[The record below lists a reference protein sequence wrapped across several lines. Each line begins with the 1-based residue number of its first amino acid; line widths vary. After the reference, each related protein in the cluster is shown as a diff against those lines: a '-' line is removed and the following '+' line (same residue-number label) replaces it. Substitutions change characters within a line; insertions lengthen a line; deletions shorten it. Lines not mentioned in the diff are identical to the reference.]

1 LGLKG
6 IGGAP
11 WETKSCFM
19 IRLDMVV
26 EFINQLT
33 TGRDH
38 LVSWGYD
45 GDIIGMILIIGSM
58 PSGNQT
64 N

>member
-1 LGLKG
+1 
-6 IGGAP
+6 
-11 WETKSCFM
+11 
-19 IRLDMVV
+19 MVV

-64 N
+64 NLKKTNVAIEQRRSKSMV